1 MSYYILPKNFN
12 AIPINL
18 LLTDEKIQ
26 IYASH
31 STYHYYNSSLKQLI
45 SDCVAV
51 NSEITFENISK
62 IINVYENI
70 STFSKCKENSIL
82 FYELLEIINVLY
94 LFDGFHSLNINFFIF
109 TSDNRP
115 IVNCI
120 SFFRKGYIDTFIS
133 TSQYDFIFYELNYK
147 DYVFEFILCLIKILK
162 CQKVG
167 GISII
172 KIHNLF
178 YKPIIDIVYLL
189 TFLFEKVYII
199 KPTISNVSS
208 YEKFIICK
216 GFIPSTYSNT
226 YYQDLSLFIDN
237 YNKTQTIHYLIDFNI
252 PCYFLNKINDINII
266 LGQYQLETIHQ
277 FINILKNKNK
287 SEKLEF
293 LKNNNKQKCIQW
305 CEKYKI

>member
-12 AIPINL
+12 DIPINL

-26 IYASH
+26 LYTSPSIYN
-31 STYHYYNSSLKQLI
+31 YYKSSLKQLI
-45 SDCVAV
+45 HECVVV
-51 NSEITFENISK
+51 NNEITFENITK

-70 STFSKCKENSIL
+70 STFSKCKEKHLL
-82 FYELLEIINVLY
+82 FYELFEIINVLY
-94 LFDGFHSLNINFFIF
+94 LFEGFHSINMNLFILS
-109 TSDNRP
+109 SDNSS
-115 IVNCI
+115 ILHCI
-120 SFFRKGYIDTFIS
+120 SFFRKVRIDTFIS
-133 TSQYDFIFYELNYK
+133 TNQYDLIFYELNYK
-147 DYVFEFILCLIKILK
+147 DYVVEFILCLIKILK
-162 CQKVG
+162 SQKAG

-172 KIHNLF
+172 KIHALF
-178 YKPIIDIVYLL
+178 YKPIIDIIYLL
-189 TFLFEKVYII
+189 TFLFEKVFII

-216 GFIPSTYSNT
+216 GYIPPPSSNT
-226 YYQDLSLFIDN
+226 YYEDLSVFIDN
-237 YNKTQTIHYLIDFNI
+237 YNKIQIIHSLIDFNI

-293 LKNNNKQKCIQW
+293 LKNNNKQKCVQW

>member
-1 MSYYILPKNFN
+1 MSYYVLPKNFN

-26 IYASH
+26 LYASH
-31 STYHYYNSSLKQLI
+31 STYNYYNSSLKQLI
-45 SDCVAV
+45 CDCVAV
-51 NSEITFENISK
+51 NSEITFETISK

-70 STFSKCKENSIL
+70 STVSKCKENSPL

-94 LFDGFHSLNINFFIF
+94 LFDGFHSLNMNLFILS
-109 TSDNRP
+109 SDNKP

-120 SFFRKGYIDTFIS
+120 SFFRKGHNDTFIS
-133 TSQYDFIFYELNYK
+133 TSPYDFIFYELNYK
-147 DYVFEFILCLIKILK
+147 DYVIEFILCLIKILK
-162 CQKVG
+162 CQKIG

-189 TFLFEKVYII
+189 TFLFEKVFII

-216 GFIPSTYSNT
+216 GFVPSSYSNAC
-226 YYQDLSLFIDN
+226 YQDLSLFIDN
-237 YNKTQTIHYLIDFNI
+237 YNKTQTIHYLIDFKI

-266 LGQYQLETIHQ
+266 LGQHQLETIQQ

-287 SEKLEF
+287 LEKLDL
-293 LKNNNKQKCIQW
+293 LKNNNRQKCIQW